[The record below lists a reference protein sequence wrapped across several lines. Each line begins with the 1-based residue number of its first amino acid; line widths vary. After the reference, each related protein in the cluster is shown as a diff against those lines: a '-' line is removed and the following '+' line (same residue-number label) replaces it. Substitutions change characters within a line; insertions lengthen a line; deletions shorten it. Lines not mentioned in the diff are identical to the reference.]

1 MFECTTLLINPP
13 FTDFLSIGV
22 RAVLPELTIL
32 VVTLPRANL
41 RSAIKGA
48 RLKRL
53 SVFAPPLP
61 ITVQIAID
69 VFAGGLQTS
78 ALVVK
83 SPFSMALAILE
94 ATFARKAAIS
104 EKLLMW

>member
-1 MFECTTLLINPP
+1 MFECTTLLISSP
-13 FTDFLSIGV
+13 FTHLLSIGV
-22 RAVLPELTIL
+22 RAVVPELTIL

-53 SVFAPPLP
+53 SVFAPPIP

-69 VFAGGLQTS
+69 VFARGLHTS
-78 ALVVK
+78 ALVLK

-94 ATFARKAAIS
+94 AAFARKAAVS
-104 EKLLMW
+104 EKLL